1 MERLTSP
8 NINVDPDTDRFLHA
22 VIGGKEIDWKQCRD
36 STLNV
41 LINGPTSNGFGK
53 DIFRK
58 MARDLYGRLKAYE
71 DTGLEP
77 EAVETVKL
85 ALAAKHM
92 VDLETLNNTPISR
105 LVELAEADKDG
116 CVVILPCKVGDTVW
130 FKTYKNNARDCI
142 GVQPHEVTRIS
153 ASIIVPGEIVDI
165 GIPVDQIGVRVFLSE
180 TEAVAADAKPPAGNS
195 ILEV

>member
-1 MERLTSP
+1 MERLTRS

-22 VIGGKEIDWKQCRD
+22 TIGGKEIDWKQNRD

-85 ALAAKHM
+85 ALAAKHL